1 MTTRLTPPC
10 RWKGFVLA
18 NLLVWLLMT
27 VILVL
32 VPDALDGWL
41 GLEVARVVGWAV
53 AGSVWVVTIERQWQA
68 RVGALWRFLLQL
80 LLWISAALVAIGISE
95 ITTP

>member
-1 MTTRLTPPC
+1 MTQLTPPR
-10 RWKGFVLA
+10 RWLRFVLA

-68 RVGALWRFLLQL
+68 RIGPLWRFVLQL
-80 LLWISAALVAIGISE
+80 LLWISAAPVAIWISE
-95 ITTP
+95 MTRP

>member
-1 MTTRLTPPC
+1 MTQLTPPR
-10 RWKGFVLA
+10 RWLRFVLA

-32 VPDALDGWL
+32 VPDALDDWL

-68 RVGALWRFLLQL
+68 RIGPFWRFVLQL
-80 LLWISAALVAIGISE
+80 LLWISAALVAIWISE
-95 ITTP
+95 MTRP

>member
-1 MTTRLTPPC
+1 MPHVKRLQ
-10 RWKGFVLA
+10 RHIGFLLA
-18 NLLVWLLMT
+18 TLAMWVVMT

-53 AGSVWVVTIERQWQA
+53 AGTLWMVTVERQWQT
-68 RVGALWRFLLQL
+68 RVGVFWRFTLQL
-80 LLWISAALVAIGISE
+80 VLWISAALVAIWISE
-95 ITTP
+95 MTTP

>member
-1 MTTRLTPPC
+1 MTQLTPPR
-10 RWKGFVLA
+10 RWLRFVLA

-68 RVGALWRFLLQL
+68 RIGPLWRFVLQL
-80 LLWISAALVAIGISE
+80 LLWISAALVAIWISE
-95 ITTP
+95 MTRP

>member
-1 MTTRLTPPC
+1 MTQLRSPRR
-10 RWKGFVLA
+10 RWRFVLA
-18 NLLVWLLMT
+18 NVFVWLLMT

-53 AGSVWVVTIERQWQA
+53 AGSVWVVTLERQWQA
-68 RVGALWRFLLQL
+68 RVAAFWRFVLQL
-80 LLWISAALVAIGISE
+80 LLWISAALVAIWISE
-95 ITTP
+95 LTRP

>member
-1 MTTRLTPPC
+1 
-10 RWKGFVLA
+10 
-18 NLLVWLLMT
+18 MT

-68 RVGALWRFLLQL
+68 RIGPLWRFVLQL
-80 LLWISAALVAIGISE
+80 LLWISAALVAIWISE
-95 ITTP
+95 MTRP

>member
-1 MTTRLTPPC
+1 MTPPR
-10 RWKGFVLA
+10 RWLRFVLA

-68 RVGALWRFLLQL
+68 RIGPLWRFVLQL
-80 LLWISAALVAIGISE
+80 LLWISAALVAIWISE
-95 ITTP
+95 MTRP